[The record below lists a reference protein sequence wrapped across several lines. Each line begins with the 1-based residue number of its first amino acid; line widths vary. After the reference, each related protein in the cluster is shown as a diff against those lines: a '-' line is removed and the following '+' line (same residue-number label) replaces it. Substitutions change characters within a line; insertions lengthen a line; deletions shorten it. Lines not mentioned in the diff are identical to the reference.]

1 MSQSLVRYVVAACIL
16 FPSAGVSLAQ
26 PAPGHDAWLMRN
38 YRFTGP
44 PKPSELVPVA
54 PVLMELREI
63 QSSVRTILSR
73 ARLDGDYETALAAAA
88 QAVENAQL
96 MDAIT
101 ERQQAIEAAQGPR
114 VAMEEVQPPAPVFII
129 ALKDKTINAAKSY
142 WVDGRMLNYITLQ
155 DAHVIVR
162 LDEVDRGLSR
172 DLNRQRIA
180 EFRLPE

>member
-63 QSSVRTILSR
+63 QSSPFLGRS
-73 ARLDGDYETALAAAA
+73 TAMRSEWFP
-88 QAVENAQL
+88 QKPIS
-96 MDAIT
+96 AIQT
-101 ERQQAIEAAQGPR
+101 KGPTR
-114 VAMEEVQPPAPVFII
+114 WFPTSMM
-129 ALKDKTINAAKSY
+129 Y
-142 WVDGRMLNYITLQ
+142 
-155 DAHVIVR
+155 
-162 LDEVDRGLSR
+162 
-172 DLNRQRIA
+172 
-180 EFRLPE
+180 